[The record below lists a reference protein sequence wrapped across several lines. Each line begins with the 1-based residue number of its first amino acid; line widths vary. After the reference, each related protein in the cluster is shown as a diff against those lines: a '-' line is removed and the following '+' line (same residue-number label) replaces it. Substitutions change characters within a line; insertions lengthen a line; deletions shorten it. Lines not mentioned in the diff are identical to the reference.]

1 MDKIINND
9 VIHFFKK
16 NNITNDNTI
25 FLHTNNKLPFLNST
39 KIGGFCG
46 LPTIDHNY
54 FNNLTFENK
63 NFFIYFSIPNKNDLD
78 ELSIYLKD
86 DFYVDNFINYKNN
99 EIDFLVKNINERND
113 RCNNIDLLNEVYEIT
128 KNYLLEITRG
138 ISSKV
143 IILSDK
149 ELYFNNKSINI
160 TNNNLNYLFII
171 GVFLIIYFVYKLWF
185 NNRQSSKNATLL
197 EFNH

>member
-25 FLHTNNKLPFLNST
+25 FLHTNNKLPFLNSS

-46 LPTIDHNY
+46 LPIIDYNY
-54 FNNLTFENK
+54 FNNLTFDKK
-63 NFFIYFSIPNKNDLD
+63 NFFIFFSTPDKKDIDK
-78 ELSIYLKD
+78 LSIYLKD
-86 DFYVDNFINYKNN
+86 DSYVDNFINYENN
-99 EIDFLVKNINERND
+99 EIDFLVKNIKERND
-113 RCNNIDLLNEVYEIT
+113 RCNNFDLLNEVYEIT
-128 KNYLLEITRG
+128 KDYLLEITRG

-143 IILSDK
+143 IILSEK

-160 TNNNLNYLFII
+160 TNNYNYFFFFI
-171 GVFLIIYFVYKLWF
+171 GVFLILYFIYKLWL
-185 NNRQSSKNATLL
+185 NNKSIKNAMVL